1 MPLDL
6 LVCSTFGGLTVLS
19 VREPSKPQLRQGN
32 RTVVLSQSLG
42 YLWFY
47 FNKEGP
53 IDRSPA
59 ESLYH
64 ILNLDFSPRLSYGVS
79 VHSSDNKLNFNVLTF
94 IINAKLS
101 LTLCFCLYCSNSWT
115 NDIFLQFISKHKTL
129 LSRCSWVQSAFRI
142 KNALNAMKGKTSGFR
157 LFLYRRYS
165 LLYSYL
171 WLTLV
176 NQSQRHSE
184 NEEKKTLLINMISQR
199 QLS

>member
-6 LVCSTFGGLTVLS
+6 LVCSTFGGLTVHS
-19 VREPSKPQLRQGN
+19 VRAPSKPQLRQGS
-32 RTVVLSQSLG
+32 RTVELSQSLG

-94 IINAKLS
+94 MQ
-101 LTLCFCLYCSNSWT
+101 C
-115 NDIFLQFISKHKTL
+115 KT
-129 LSRCSWVQSAFRI
+129 FF
-142 KNALNAMKGKTSGFR
+142 NALF
-157 LFLYRRYS
+157 LFIL
-165 LLYSYL
+165 
-171 WLTLV
+171 
-176 NQSQRHSE
+176 
-184 NEEKKTLLINMISQR
+184 
-199 QLS
+199 

>member
-19 VREPSKPQLRQGN
+19 VRESSKPQLRQGN

-101 LTLCFCLYCSNSWT
+101 LTHCFGLYCSNFWT
-115 NDIFLQFISKHKTL
+115 NMTSFYNLFQSMKRYFQDVVGYKVPSG
-129 LSRCSWVQSAFRI
+129 SRMHWMPWRA
-142 KNALNAMKGKTSGFR
+142 K
-157 LFLYRRYS
+157 RRVFGCFYIAVIV
-165 LLYSYL
+165 YFTVICD
-171 WLTLV
+171 WF
-176 NQSQRHSE
+176 
-184 NEEKKTLLINMISQR
+184 
-199 QLS
+199 

>member
-79 VHSSDNKLNFNVLTF
+79 VHSSDNKLNFNVFYLFSCKTF
-94 IINAKLS
+94 VN
-101 LTLCFCLYCSNSWT
+101 TLFLKRFVNK
-115 NDIFLQFISKHKTL
+115 NDI
-129 LSRCSWVQSAFRI
+129 
-142 KNALNAMKGKTSGFR
+142 
-157 LFLYRRYS
+157 
-165 LLYSYL
+165 
-171 WLTLV
+171 
-176 NQSQRHSE
+176 
-184 NEEKKTLLINMISQR
+184 MISQFIPKPILIFR
-199 QLS
+199 

>member
-64 ILNLDFSPRLSYGVS
+64 ILNLEFSPRLSYGVS

-94 IINAKLS
+94 IIKAKLS
-101 LTLCFCLYCSNSWT
+101 LTLCFCLYCSN
-115 NDIFLQFISKHKTL
+115 F
-129 LSRCSWVQSAFRI
+129 
-142 KNALNAMKGKTSGFR
+142 
-157 LFLYRRYS
+157 
-165 LLYSYL
+165 
-171 WLTLV
+171 
-176 NQSQRHSE
+176 
-184 NEEKKTLLINMISQR
+184 
-199 QLS
+199 

>member
-6 LVCSTFGGLTVLS
+6 LVCSTFGGLTVHS
-19 VREPSKPQLRQGN
+19 VRAPSKPQLRQGN
-32 RTVVLSQSLG
+32 RTVELSQSLG

-115 NDIFLQFISKHKTL
+115 NDIFLQFIPKHKTL
-129 LSRCSWVQSAFRI
+129 LSRCSWVQSAFPGWRMHWMPWRA
-142 KNALNAMKGKTSGFR
+142 K
-157 LFLYRRYS
+157 RRVFGCFYIAVIV
-165 LLYSYL
+165 YFTVICN
-171 WLTLV
+171 WF
-176 NQSQRHSE
+176 
-184 NEEKKTLLINMISQR
+184 
-199 QLS
+199 